1 MGLADRTI
9 KYLVPK
15 KVGNVV
21 TVERI
26 LAIKEGIYFMLL
38 FTCGVL
44 MVTVSIREENKTV
57 NKMKQKM

>member
-1 MGLADRTI
+1 VGLVDRTI

-21 TVERI
+21 TVKRI

-44 MVTVSIREENKTV
+44 MVTVSIRA
-57 NKMKQKM
+57 